1 MGCGAS
7 RTIKPTHRKGLA
19 MLKIVRASV
28 LILTLACAASAG
40 EAPNTVTGLP
50 TQPPPGITTQEP
62 TDADA
67 LQEPT
72 EETTAADSFG
82 ETLQNLL
89 DSVLAL
95 F

>member
-1 MGCGAS
+1 
-7 RTIKPTHRKGLA
+7 

-28 LILTLACAASAG
+28 LMMMLACAASAG
-40 EAPNTVTGLP
+40 EAPNTVTGQP
-50 TQPPPGITTQEP
+50 TQPPPNGITAQEP
-62 TDADA
+62 TDAGA
-67 LQEPT
+67 LPEPMQ
-72 EETTAADSFG
+72 ETTANSFG

>member
-1 MGCGAS
+1 
-7 RTIKPTHRKGLA
+7 

-72 EETTAADSFG
+72 EETTADSFG
-82 ETLQNLL
+82 ETLQNLI
-89 DSVLAL
+89 DRVLAL

>member
-1 MGCGAS
+1 
-7 RTIKPTHRKGLA
+7 

-50 TQPPPGITTQEP
+50 TQPPPGITTQET

-67 LQEPT
+67 LLEPT
-72 EETTAADSFG
+72 EQTTADSFG
-82 ETLQNLL
+82 ETLQNLI